1 MRPVVMATVVDTAG
15 STYRKAGARMLI
27 GDSGVLAGVVGGG
40 CFDADLV
47 ERAARCLKNGTPQTT
62 TYDMR
67 SPDEAIWG
75 LGLGCEGAATV
86 LFQPVE
92 VPGSSPLLDQLEH
105 AVRLGGWL
113 ATDIEMDDSASA
125 GSSRLLAE
133 SPDRTGVQAIA
144 GRRTFVEKIVPPPR
158 LLICGAGVDAV
169 PVSRFAIDLAWKVSI
184 VDHRPGYL
192 ESRRFPEQ
200 AELMRVEDWQETACD
215 AAIIMSHHLP
225 SDGMYLRR
233 IVATDTPYIGLLGP
247 SARRARLLDECGI
260 ADADRGRIRG
270 PAGLDLGGELPEE
283 VALSIIAEI
292 NANRYGGNA
301 APWTGQSRK

>member
-1 MRPVVMATVVDTAG
+1 MRPVVVATVVETAG

-27 GDSGVLAGVVGGG
+27 SESGVLAGVVGGG

-47 ERAARCLKNGTPQTT
+47 ERAAQCLKSGTPQTT

-92 VPGSSPLLDQLEH
+92 APENSQLLDHLEH
-105 AVRLGGWL
+105 VVRHGGWL
-113 ATDIEMDDSASA
+113 ATDIEMDDSSDA
-125 GSSRLLAE
+125 GSSVLLTD
-133 SPDRTGVQAIA
+133 SPGHTGVHTMA
-144 GRRTFVEKIVPPPR
+144 GRKTFVEKIVPPPR
-158 LLICGAGVDAV
+158 LLICGGGVDAV
-169 PVSRFAIDLAWKVSI
+169 PVARFAIDLAWKVTI

-200 AELMRVEDWQETACD
+200 ADLVKVENWQESACD

-233 IVATDTPYIGLLGP
+233 LVAMDTPYIGLLGP

-260 ADADRGRIRG
+260 ADADRARIRG

-292 NANRYGGNA
+292 NASRYGGNA